1 MISVNVSFIGK
12 NIKKL
17 IASGH
22 AEYDEAGKDLVCAGV
37 SAVVIGGINALENEM
52 ANLSIINKKN
62 EIGVDVIN
70 DNDKIQVILNTIYI
84 QLKTIEESYSKYIKI
99 NRN

>member
-12 NIKKL
+12 NIKKF
-17 IASGH
+17 IVSGH

-37 SAVVIGGINALENEM
+37 SAIVIGGINALENEI

-62 EIGVDVIN
+62 ELGVEVIN
-70 DNDKIQVILNTIYI
+70 DNDKIQIILNTIYI